1 MRHYSLTDIELFL
14 AVSDEEN
21 LTRGASRV
29 GLSPSSASIRLKN
42 IEEALQVKLFIRR
55 KNGLEL
61 TRAGRVAAQEA
72 RRVVKDLDAL
82 EASLSPFA
90 QMEKGILRITAN
102 YGASVDFLP
111 DDISEYLVE
120 NPLARI
126 VLEQK
131 SSLEVIKTVAEG
143 RADLGVG
150 AYEGDY
156 PGVVFRP
163 YREDR
168 LVLAVP
174 AGHELA
180 GRKELAFSESLA
192 YPFVSLTDESAM
204 QRFIF
209 RARAR
214 RGQPHHAQG
223 SGGQPAAPD
232 EACLEESGDRGPQ
245 HPGRVRQFLARG
257 PVREAHEPVGRA
269 PSAHRAQPQ
278 RGASEAGRGPLR
290 RVPRKAPGQGGL
302 RQRRLLRAPAGGGGP
317 GPFFPRTSQR
327 ARPAAAPALVTNL

>member
-1 MRHYSLTDIELFL
+1 
-14 AVSDEEN
+14 
-21 LTRGASRV
+21 
-29 GLSPSSASIRLKN
+29 
-42 IEEALQVKLFIRR
+42 
-55 KNGLEL
+55 
-61 TRAGRVAAQEA
+61 
-72 RRVVKDLDAL
+72 
-82 EASLSPFA
+82 
-90 QMEKGILRITAN
+90 MEKGILRITAN

-209 RARAR
+209 EHAREE
-214 RGQPHHAQG
+214 G
-223 SGGQPAAPD
+223 SPITPKVQVDNQRLLMKLVSKKAGIAV
-232 EACLEESGDRGPQ
+232 Q

-278 RGASEAGRGPLR
+278 RGASGAGRGPLR

>member
-209 RARAR
+209 EHAREE
-214 RGQPHHAQG
+214 G
-223 SGGQPAAPD
+223 SPITPKVQVD
-232 EACLEESGDRGPQ
+232 NQRLLMKLVSKK
-245 HPGRVRQFLARG
+245 
-257 PVREAHEPVGRA
+257 VGIA
-269 PSAHRAQPQ
+269 VLST
-278 RGASEAGRGPLR
+278 RGASGNFWPGVRFVRLTNRWAERHLRIALSRSAELRGPGADRFVAFLEKR
-290 RVPRKAPGQGGL
+290 RDKAASG
-302 RQRRLLRAPAGGGGP
+302 
-317 GPFFPRTSQR
+317 S
-327 ARPAAAPALVTNL
+327 AAS